1 MSERRTGLSGA
12 PGKPLILVLLS
23 EMKEVTLGFSN
34 RLASMS
40 ASLGRRAGTGLYR
53 KKSSLSGFVGVFFLR
68 SQKKSQTRKMI
79 PTSPTAPPTAPPTMI
94 ANREV
99 VDDVLVSLVWV
110 AVGVLLV
117 GVLLV
122 VGVLVGLVFDTRVV
136 VTGTRDPDGELVAN
150 AP

>member
-1 MSERRTGLSGA
+1 M
-12 PGKPLILVLLS
+12 
-23 EMKEVTLGFSN
+23 
-34 RLASMS
+34 
-40 ASLGRRAGTGLYR
+40 YR
-53 KKSSLSGFVGVFFLR
+53 KESSLSGVVGVFFLC

-99 VDDVLVSLVWV
+99 VDNVLVSLVWV

-136 VTGTRDPDGELVAN
+136 VTGTRDPDGELVAK